1 MTEAILIEIARRFRQ
16 MEDAVEAVDLHAAA
30 EEERLNARGFTAGEA
45 ETIGAARHQLTEAV
59 EACREDMVAMQEALR
74 KCGGVK

>member
-1 MTEAILIEIARRFRQ
+1 MTEAILIEIAQRFRQ
-16 MEDAVEAVDLHAAA
+16 MEDAVEASD
-30 EEERLNARGFTAGEA
+30 
-45 ETIGAARHQLTEAV
+45 TIGAARHQLTETV